1 MGKRNEEAGGGG
13 EIGEAG
19 RGVWNG
25 TEFRIHLQEM
35 KFDDVQIRVTR
46 KELTITERG
55 SMNLITSSRLPRTA
69 SSHFSPFMQNGF
81 LVLRFDRVSF
91 AKKIWNVL
99 VGGATLAGAFFGC
112 VNDVQGFAGDP
123 QRSPDY
129 QRN

>member
-13 EIGEAG
+13 EIGEA
-19 RGVWNG
+19 RCGVWNG
-25 TEFRIHLQEM
+25 REFRIHLQEM

-46 KELTITERG
+46 RELTITERG

-99 VGGATLAGAFFGC
+99 VGGVTLAGAFFGC